1 MPMIALVAGTLGA
14 CGSGCGTRC
23 KNAGPSAIRVSPVT
37 HASPPSAAS
46 PAPPT
51 TAAVTGSAGAQD
63 LAAESLT
70 RTAQTAAETLA
81 TDDNGNYSRISPK
94 AIAMLEPNTPL
105 TPNRRPYLS
114 AAHGTATT
122 YRVTVTSPSG
132 DTFTIT
138 RNARGHIARTCTG
151 HASPRC
157 QGGRW

>member
-23 KNAGPSAIRVSPVT
+23 KNAGPSALRVSPVT
-37 HASPPSAAS
+37 HASPASPAS
-46 PAPPT
+46 PAPAT

-94 AIAMLEPNTPL
+94 AIAMLEPNIPL
-105 TPNRRPYLS
+105 MPNRRPYLS

-122 YRVTVTSPSG
+122 YSVTVTSPSG

-138 RNARGHIARTCTG
+138 RNARGHIARTCAG
-151 HASPRC
+151 HASSLC
-157 QGGRW
+157 HGGSW